1 MRINTEAR
9 AALVQ
14 SVRSVAPDAKTI
26 RLFGSRLDDH
36 ARGGDVDLM
45 VEFDHPIERPA
56 LLAARI
62 GVQVSRILAG
72 RSVDVV
78 LKAPNLKEC
87 SIHRVATATGIA
99 L

>member
-1 MRINTEAR
+1 MRIQTHAREAL
-9 AALVQ
+9 AK
-14 SVRSVAPDAKTI
+14 SVRRVVPDAKTI
-26 RLFGSRLDDH
+26 RLFGSRLDDN

-45 VEFDHPIERPA
+45 VEFDYPIERPA

-62 GVQVSRILAG
+62 AVQASRTLDG
-72 RSVDVV
+72 RNVDVV

-87 SIHRVATATGIA
+87 SIHLVAMATGVT